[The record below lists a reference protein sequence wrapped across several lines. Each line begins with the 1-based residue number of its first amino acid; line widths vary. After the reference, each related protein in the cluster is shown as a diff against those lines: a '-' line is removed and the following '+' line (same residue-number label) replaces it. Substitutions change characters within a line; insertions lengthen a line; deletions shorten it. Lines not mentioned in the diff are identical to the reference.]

1 MATGAGT
8 GTGTG
13 TMILSWPYNYSSNA
27 CRLGS
32 SSTMT
37 TAASLLPTATAGI
50 AASLHDIYC
59 YLMLMLLLSSLLMIV
74 LIHSCFTHIGYII
87 LVYCHRHS
95 LVV

>member
-1 MATGAGT
+1 MATGAGTGT

-37 TAASLLPTATAGI
+37 TAASLLPTAGI

-59 YLMLMLLLSSLLMIV
+59 YFMLLLRPP
-74 LIHSCFTHIGYII
+74 C
-87 LVYCHRHS
+87 
-95 LVV
+95 